1 MKGEQKDSLFILKLN
16 IFTNRDSV
24 SEKKKSCEAGGD
36 QPAVFGTRVSVQSV
50 PWASF
55 GNHSLNG

>member
-16 IFTNRDSV
+16 IFTNREIV
-24 SEKKKSCEAGGD
+24 RAKKNNCEAGGD